1 MMRLLDKDHNEIA
14 ESEVDLTKGR
24 LRVTDIIRP
33 DAEPVDNVTK
43 FAYADEDYETVQ
55 IYERIPDS
63 VLVSRR
69 IDDLKRKLTDTDY
82 VVIKIAEGV
91 ATAEEYAETIANRK
105 AWREEINVLEKQ
117 PTGEE
122 AVKNGMD

>member
-1 MMRLLDKDHNEIA
+1 MRLLDKDHNEIA
-14 ESEVDLTKGR
+14 ESDVDLTKGR
-24 LRVTDIIRP
+24 LYVTDIIRP
-33 DAEPVDNVTK
+33 DAAPVDNVTK

-63 VLVSRR
+63 VLSERR

-91 ATAEEYAETIANRK
+91 ATADEYADVIANRK
-105 AWREEINVLEKQ
+105 AWREEINALEKQ
-117 PTGEE
+117 PAGEE
-122 AVKNGMD
+122 AVKDGVD

>member
-1 MMRLLDKDHNEIA
+1 MRLLNAQHEEIP

-24 LRVTDIIRP
+24 MYPTKIIRP
-33 DAEPVDNVTK
+33 DAESVDNVTK
-43 FAYADEDYETVQ
+43 FAYADEDYEMVW

-63 VLVSRR
+63 VLTERR

-82 VVIKIAEGV
+82 VVIKIAEGA
-91 ATAEEYAETIANRK
+91 ATAEEYAETIASRK
-105 AWREEINVLEKQ
+105 AWREEINALEKQ
-117 PTGEE
+117 PAGEE